1 MPELMKKATKKLYS
15 FWFAKESTL
24 SLGVF
29 RIIFGL
35 FILNILL
42 LSYFHWNEYYGV
54 NGLISLDRFINAR
67 GGWFLASFKSIFALS
82 NNPQFIWLIYGLSL
96 GITLCFIVGLGT
108 RIATIFLYI
117 IWFSLCNR
125 NSAIIDGKDVVVQ
138 MLLFYS
144 CFAPLGNSLSV
155 DNIFR
160 AKLLRQRRHI
170 LRYVPAKQSVWGLRL
185 LQFSIAFIYPF
196 SAIDKLYS
204 DIAWR
209 EGSIMYY
216 ISLYDAWFRFTDV
229 ELFHNYFLSI
239 MTTYSALILEFLF
252 PILVWFKRTKYW
264 ILSIMAL
271 FHISIA
277 IVMNEFVLQFSLV
290 MLISYT
296 LFIEPKTIKKLFS
309 IFKRKYSVLSQKLII
324 ENKVNF

>member
-1 MPELMKKATKKLYS
+1 MQKLIKVTTKKLYN
-15 FWFAKESTL
+15 FWFAKENTL
-24 SLGVF
+24 NLGVF

-54 NGLISLDRFINAR
+54 NGIVSLERFINAR
-67 GGWFLASFKSIFALS
+67 GGWILASFKSIFALS
-82 NNPQFIWLIYGLSL
+82 NHPQFIWVIYGFGL
-96 GITLCFIVGLGT
+96 GTTLCFIIGFGT
-108 RIATIFLYI
+108 RIVNILLYI
-117 IWFSLCNR
+117 FWVSLCNR
-125 NSAIIDGKDVVVQ
+125 NSAIIDSKDIVIQ

-144 CFAPLGNSLSV
+144 CFAPLGNHLSV

-160 AKLLRQRRHI
+160 GKLLRKHRNSLNYI
-170 LRYVPAKQSVWGLRL
+170 PPKQSVWGLRL
-185 LQFSIAFIYPF
+185 LQISIALIYPL

-216 ISLYDAWFRFTDV
+216 ISLYDAWFRFSDV
-229 ELFHNYFLSI
+229 DLFHNYFLSV

-252 PILVWFKRTKYW
+252 PIFVWFKRTKYW
-264 ILSIMAL
+264 ILSMMAL

-277 IVMNEFVLQFSLV
+277 IVMNAFVLQFSLV
-290 MLISYT
+290 MLVSYT
-296 LFIEPKTIKKLFS
+296 LFLDSETVNKLFS
-309 IFKRKYSVLSQKLII
+309 KFKNKYNFVSQKILVD
-324 ENKVNF
+324 NKVNL

>member
-1 MPELMKKATKKLYS
+1 MQKLIKNASKKLYN
-15 FWFAKESTL
+15 FWFAKKPTL
-24 SLGVF
+24 NLGVF

-54 NGLISLDRFINAR
+54 NGIVSLDRFIHAR

-82 NNPQFIWLIYGLSL
+82 NHPQFIWIIYGLGL
-96 GITLCFIVGLGT
+96 VTTLCFIIGLGT
-108 RIATIFLYI
+108 RIVTIILYI
-117 IWFSLCNR
+117 FWFSLCNR
-125 NSAIIDGKDVVVQ
+125 NSAIIDSKDIVIQ

-160 AKLLRQRRHI
+160 AKLLRKRRNI
-170 LRYVPAKQSVWGLRL
+170 INYVPPKQSVWGLRL
-185 LQFSIAFIYPF
+185 LQISIALIYPL
-196 SAIDKLYS
+196 SAIDKLSS

-209 EGSIMYY
+209 DGSIMYY

-229 ELFHNYFLSI
+229 DLLHNYFLSI
-239 MTTYSALILEFLF
+239 ITTYSSLMLEFLF

-264 ILSIMAL
+264 ILSMMAL

-290 MLISYT
+290 MLISYA
-296 LFIEPKTIKKLFS
+296 LFLDAEIIKKVASKFKKKYNFFEKTILVK
-309 IFKRKYSVLSQKLII
+309 Q
-324 ENKVNF
+324 NVNS

>member
-1 MPELMKKATKKLYS
+1 MPELIKKVIKKIYD

-29 RIIFGL
+29 RIVFGL
-35 FILNILL
+35 VILNILL

-54 NGLISLDRFINAR
+54 NGIISLDRFINAR

-82 NNPQFIWLIYGLSL
+82 NKTQFVWIVYGLGL
-96 GITLCFIVGLGT
+96 VVNFCFILGLGT
-108 RIATIFLYI
+108 RIATILLYI
-117 IWFSLCNR
+117 IWFSICNR
-125 NSAIIDGKDVVVQ
+125 NSAIIDGKDVVIQ

-160 AKLLRQRRHI
+160 SKLLSKHRNT
-170 LRYVPAKQSVWGLRL
+170 LRYIPPKQSVWSLRL

-229 ELFHNYFLSI
+229 ELFHNYFLSLI
-239 MTTYSALILEFLF
+239 TTYSSLMLEFLF
-252 PILVWFKRTKYW
+252 PILVWFKQTKYW
-264 ILSIMAL
+264 ILSIMLL
-271 FHISIA
+271 FHVSIA
-277 IVMNEFVLQFSLV
+277 IVMNEFVLQFSMV
-290 MLISYT
+290 MLISYI
-296 LFIEPKTIKKLFS
+296 LFIDPETMKKLFS
-309 IFKRKYSVLSQKLII
+309 KFKRKYNSISQKSMIQ
-324 ENKVNF
+324 NKVN

>member
-1 MPELMKKATKKLYS
+1 MQKLIKNTTTRLS
-15 FWFAKESTL
+15 NFWFAKKSTL
-24 SLGVF
+24 SLSVF
-29 RIIFGL
+29 RIIFGV

-42 LSYFHWNEYYGV
+42 LSSFHWNEYYGV
-54 NGLISLDRFINAR
+54 NGIISLDRFINAR
-67 GGWFLASFKSIFALS
+67 GGWFLASFKSIFALCDH
-82 NNPQFIWLIYGLSL
+82 PQFIWVIYGLGL
-96 GITLCFIVGLGT
+96 VTTLCFIVGLGT
-108 RIATIFLYI
+108 RIVTILLYI
-117 IWFSLCNR
+117 FWLSLCNR
-125 NSAIIDGKDVVVQ
+125 NSALIDSKDIVIQ

-144 CFAPLGNSLSV
+144 CFAPLGNRLSI

-160 AKLLRQRRHI
+160 AKLLRKRRNI
-170 LRYVPAKQSVWGLRL
+170 VNYIPPKQSVWSLRL
-185 LQFSIAFIYPF
+185 LQISIALIYPF
-196 SAIDKLYS
+196 SAMDKLYS

-239 MTTYSALILEFLF
+239 ITTYSALTLEFLF

-264 ILSIMAL
+264 ILTMMAF

-290 MLISYT
+290 MLVSYS
-296 LFIEPKTIKKLFS
+296 LFLDSGTIKKIVQKFQ
-309 IFKRKYSVLSQKLII
+309 KQYNRVSQKLVI
-324 ENKVNF
+324 ENQINS

>member
-1 MPELMKKATKKLYS
+1 MQELIKNAAKKLYN

-29 RIIFGL
+29 RIVFGL

-54 NGLISLDRFINAR
+54 HGIVSLERFINAR
-67 GGWFLASFKSIFALS
+67 GGWFLASLKSIFALS
-82 NNPQFIWLIYGLSL
+82 NNPQFIWVIYGL
-96 GITLCFIVGLGT
+96 GLGT
-108 RIATIFLYI
+108 TFCFIIGFGTRIVTIILYI
-117 IWFSLCNR
+117 FWFSLCNR
-125 NSAIIDGKDVVVQ
+125 NSAIIDSKDIVIQ

-144 CFAPLGNSLSV
+144 CFATLGNSLSV

-160 AKLLRQRRHI
+160 AKLLHKRRNI
-170 LRYVPAKQSVWGLRL
+170 LNYIPPKQSVWALRL
-185 LQFSIAFIYPF
+185 LQISIALIYPL

-209 EGSIMYY
+209 DGSIMYY
-216 ISLYDAWFRFTDV
+216 VSLYDAWFRFTDV
-229 ELFHNYFLSI
+229 DLFHNYFLSI
-239 MTTYSALILEFLF
+239 VTTYSALILEFFF
-252 PILVWFKRTKYW
+252 PIFVWFKRTKYW
-264 ILSIMAL
+264 ILSMMAL

-296 LFIEPKTIKKLFS
+296 LFLDAEVIKKVASKFKKQCNLFT
-309 IFKRKYSVLSQKLII
+309 QKLLI
-324 ENKVNF
+324 ENKVNS

>member
-1 MPELMKKATKKLYS
+1 MPELIKKGTKKIYD

-29 RIIFGL
+29 RIVFGL

-54 NGLISLDRFINAR
+54 NGIISLDRFVNAR

-82 NNPQFIWLIYGLSL
+82 NNPQFIWVIYGLAL
-96 GITLCFIVGLGT
+96 VITFCFIVGLGT
-108 RIATIFLYI
+108 RIATLLLYF
-117 IWFSLCNR
+117 IWFSICNR
-125 NSAIIDGKDVVVQ
+125 NSAIIDGKDVVIQ

-144 CFAPLGNSLSV
+144 CFAPLGNHLSV

-160 AKLLRQRRHI
+160 AKLLRKRRNI
-170 LRYVPAKQSVWGLRL
+170 IPYIPPKQSVWSLRL
-185 LQFSIAFIYPF
+185 LQFSIALIYPF
-196 SAIDKLYS
+196 SAVDKLYS
-204 DIAWR
+204 DVAWR

-216 ISLYDAWFRFTDV
+216 ISLYEAWFRFTGV

-239 MTTYSALILEFLF
+239 ITTYSALMLEFLF

-264 ILSIMAL
+264 ILGIMVL

-296 LFIEPKTIKKLFS
+296 LFIEPETIKKLFS
-309 IFKRKYSVLSQKLII
+309 KFKRKYNIVSQKLMI
-324 ENKVNF
+324 ENKVNS

>member
-1 MPELMKKATKKLYS
+1 MQKLIKKATKKLYN

-24 SLGVF
+24 NLGVF
-29 RIIFGL
+29 RVVFGL
-35 FILNILL
+35 FILKILL
-42 LSYFHWNEYYGV
+42 LSYFHWEEYYGV
-54 NGLISLDRFINAR
+54 NGIVSLERFINAR
-67 GGWFLASFKSIFALS
+67 GGWILASFKSIFALS
-82 NNPQFIWLIYGLSL
+82 SHPQSIWVIYGLGL
-96 GITLCFIVGLGT
+96 VTTLCFIIGLGT
-108 RIATIFLYI
+108 RIATIILYI
-117 IWFSLCNR
+117 FWLSLCNR
-125 NSAIIDGKDVVVQ
+125 NSAIIDSKDIVIQ

-160 AKLLRQRRHI
+160 GKLLKKRRNI
-170 LRYVPAKQSVWGLRL
+170 LNYIPPKQAVWSLRL
-185 LQFSIAFIYPF
+185 LQLSIALIYPF

-216 ISLYDAWFRFTDV
+216 VSLYDAWFRFTDV
-229 ELFHNYFLSI
+229 DLFHNYFLSI
-239 MTTYSALILEFLF
+239 LTTYSALILEFLF
-252 PILVWFKRTKYW
+252 PILVWFKQTKYW
-264 ILSIMAL
+264 ILGMMAL

-296 LFIEPKTIKKLFS
+296 LFLEPEAIKK
-309 IFKRKYSVLSQKLII
+309 IWAKFKKKYNSVSQKIVI
-324 ENKVNF
+324 QNKVNP